1 MLYLLGKPVLIILQV
16 ILGSGMS
23 QFLLKSLF
31 VVQKKTNE
39 ADVFSQINSRKPFKM
54 RLCGRLFNKSN
65 WSKTKRAQSLIDEQL
80 DIVSFVRNSFM
91 IQTQRKVLFTKLER
105 YLLRNQ
111 IYPFVVNSKQQT
123 TSSDNSAKKFSLEN
137 IQEQIAE
144 SNYYDKLAQGAVY
157 QI

>member
-1 MLYLLGKPVLIILQV
+1 MRSVYTIWDVLGDIGGLIDMLYLLGKPVLIILQV

-80 DIVSFVRNSFM
+80 DIVSFLRNSFM
-91 IQTQRKVLFTKLER
+91 I
-105 YLLRNQ
+105 
-111 IYPFVVNSKQQT
+111 
-123 TSSDNSAKKFSLEN
+123 
-137 IQEQIAE
+137 
-144 SNYYDKLAQGAVY
+144 
-157 QI
+157 